1 MRNDHGWCASQA
13 LPIVAP
19 RHCST
24 GGNVRN
30 VRGQRWVDHI
40 SIQKMQ
46 RNKYLIGFSTSV
58 KRLLALM
65 GEPLTMSLCPK
76 ADEWEY

>member
-1 MRNDHGWCASQA
+1 M
-13 LPIVAP
+13 
-19 RHCST
+19 
-24 GGNVRN
+24 RN